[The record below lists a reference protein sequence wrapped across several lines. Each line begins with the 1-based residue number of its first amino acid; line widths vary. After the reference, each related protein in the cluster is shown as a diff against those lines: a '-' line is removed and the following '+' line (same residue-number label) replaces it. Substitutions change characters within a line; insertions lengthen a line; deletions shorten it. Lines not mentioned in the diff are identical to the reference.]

1 MTIEEIRKF
10 LYNTKVYVNGKSKEI
25 QEKLF
30 SFGYK
35 WSVTHSCIVCN
46 TREPFLFINKNE
58 GIQYENNMNFFNE
71 HRYREISA
79 EEILSLEITEPS
91 YRPFKSQDE
100 CWREMHNHSD
110 FGWVK
115 HNYGNVFSITAL
127 FSDSVKINEY
137 DTTYSELCEK
147 FKFMDGTPFGIK
159 ED

>member
-1 MTIEEIRKF
+1 MTREEIRKF
-10 LYNTKVYVNGKSKEI
+10 LDNTKVYVNGKSKEI

-35 WSVTHSCIVCN
+35 WSVTYSTEVGHA
-46 TREPFLFINKNE
+46 EKPFLFIHKE
-58 GIQYENNMNFFNE
+58 GYITYANDMCKFVE
-71 HRYREISA
+71 HGNREITA

-115 HNYGNVFSITAL
+115 HNYGNVFSIMAL
-127 FSDSVKINEY
+127 FSDSVKINEC

-147 FKFMDGTPFGIK
+147 FKFMDGTPFGILEK
-159 ED
+159 

>member
-1 MTIEEIRKF
+1 MTREEIRKF
-10 LYNTKVYVNGKSKEI
+10 LDNTKEYVNGKSKEI

-30 SFGYK
+30 SFGYSWCAGESIK
-35 WSVTHSCIVCN
+35 
-46 TREPFLFINKNE
+46 EDFINKPFLYMDEHGNINY
-58 GIQYENNMNFFNE
+58 GSDMLIFKE
-71 HRYREISA
+71 HRYKEISA

-147 FKFMDGTPFGIK
+147 FKFMDGTPCGIK

>member
-1 MTIEEIRKF
+1 MTREEIRKI
-10 LYNTKVYVNGKSKEI
+10 LDNTKVYVNGKGKEI

-30 SFGYK
+30 SFGYTWGSGDK
-35 WSVTHSCIVCN
+35 IVKFTNDPFIFIHKDKCFTHNNDMNNFVD
-46 TREPFLFINKNE
+46 NK
-58 GIQYENNMNFFNE
+58 YT
-71 HRYREISA
+71 EILA
-79 EEILSLEITEPS
+79 KEILSLKLTEPS

-100 CWREMHNHSD
+100 CWQEMHNHSD